1 MPPGWNSRTTRQKS
15 SRDFCS
21 QAYNNMGTRHALTSL
36 VYLVGVALLF
46 SLARAEFWQEKTP
59 ETERLEHGS
68 PVFESS
74 VI

>member
-1 MPPGWNSRTTRQKS
+1 
-15 SRDFCS
+15 
-21 QAYNNMGTRHALTSL
+21 MGVRHALTSL
-36 VYLVGVALLF
+36 VYLIGVALLF